1 MLGVALG
8 PGGPVG
14 RVNDP
19 GRRLQTGA
27 RSVHVGGRVRDRFG
41 AIRGQW
47 PTRLEGIGL
56 AIGFA
61 GVVWLNAGGTLS
73 WVSTDNTVQ
82 TTAALPPGTYPLLAR
97 RIRATG
103 TTATGLTGWV

>member
-1 MLGVALG
+1 MALNPFHFYSKSASG
-8 PGGPVG
+8 PALSSFPITPADGTDLETDI
-14 RVNDP
+14 R
-19 GRRLQTGA
+19 
-27 RSVHVGGRVRDRFG
+27 
-41 AIRGQW
+41 AI
-47 PTRLEGIGL
+47 T
-56 AIGFA
+56 
-61 GVVWLNAGGTLS
+61 LNAGGTLS